1 MFKLS
6 LSVLTLAVIV
16 LFKFDFL
23 FQSLMTYSTMGLA
36 GGLGLMICCFGII
49 KFEHLMIAVFADS
62 GPLGKFNYYFFTRV
76 PFIAMVLTPF
86 SSVYEFYTRVLP
98 VLALLL
104 LPMIVV
110 CKKMIKLN
118 EKNYSLVDLMNTK
131 IAMIAESSLTHSLVV
146 CFFMLVIDYQDGGIS
161 LWNIAII
168 CYFAVFFTLSM
179 FLRFNVTRN
188 VLVDGLTIFS
198 FTMFVFFGGDYK
210 AFHYAEMLT
219 FFGCMYILFTAVDVI
234 SLIRYVI
241 NPVKFLKS
249 RQVNAVAE
257 MMFSIRR
264 DSNLNYFRYFKN
276 VKLGKVFIH
285 YDSLIGRVDSIM
297 QGDYAIL
304 KQRQYDYSMADKL
317 FHVEEK
323 ELRQHIFSDFF
334 ELSHKFID
342 EFSALDQ
349 YAIFNFGTIQKYM
362 ESNSMAYSDLT
373 DDDLKVIEMFHY

>member
-1 MFKLS
+1 
-6 LSVLTLAVIV
+6 
-16 LFKFDFL
+16 
-23 FQSLMTYSTMGLA
+23 MGIA
-36 GGLGLMICCFGII
+36 GGLGLIIGCLGII
-49 KFEHLMIAVFADS
+49 KFEHLLIAVFANS
-62 GPLGKFNYYFFTRV
+62 GPLGKFNYYLFTRV
-76 PFIAMVLTPF
+76 PFVAMVLVPF
-86 SSVYEFYTRVLP
+86 NSGHEFVTRVLP
-98 VLALLL
+98 VWILLL
-104 LPMIVV
+104 VPIIMI
-110 CKKMIKLN
+110 CKKMITLN
-118 EKNYSLVDLMNTK
+118 EKNYSLVDLMNAK
-131 IAMIAESSLTHSLVV
+131 IAMIAESSLTNALVI
-146 CFFMLVIDYQDGGIS
+146 CFFMLVIDYQDGVVNP
-161 LWNIAII
+161 WNIVIVGYLVA
-168 CYFAVFFTLSM
+168 FFTLSM
-179 FLRFNVTRN
+179 VVKFNVTRN
-188 VLVDGLTIFS
+188 VLVDGLSIFS

-241 NPVKFLKS
+241 DPVKFLKS

-257 MMFSIRR
+257 MMFSVRP

-334 ELSHKFID
+334 GLSHKFID
-342 EFSALDQ
+342 EFSAIDQ
-349 YAIFNFGTIQKYM
+349 YAIFNFGTIKKYM
-362 ESNSMAYSDLT
+362 ESNSIAYSDLT

>member
-6 LSVLTLAVIV
+6 FSVLTLAVII

-23 FQSLMTYSTMGLA
+23 FQSFMTDSMLDVA
-36 GGLGLMICCFGII
+36 GALGLLICFFGII
-49 KFEHLMIAVFADS
+49 KFEGLLIAVFADS
-62 GPLGKFNYYFFTRV
+62 GPLGKFNYYLITRI
-76 PFIAMVLTPF
+76 PFIAMVLVPF
-86 SSVYEFYTRVLP
+86 SSGYEFYTRVIP
-98 VLALLL
+98 VWVLLL
-104 LPMIVV
+104 VPMIMI

-118 EKNYSLVDLMNTK
+118 EKNYSLVDLMNAK
-131 IAMIAESSLTHSLVV
+131 IAMIAESSLMLSLVV
-146 CFFMLVIDYQDGGIS
+146 SVFMLVVDYQDGAINP
-161 LWNIAII
+161 WNIAVVG
-168 CYFAVFFTLSM
+168 YFTVFFILSV
-179 FLRFNVTRN
+179 LVKFNVTRN
-188 VLVDGLTIFS
+188 VLVSG
-198 FTMFVFFGGDYK
+198 FTLFVFSMFLIFGGDYK
-210 AFHYAEMLT
+210 AFHYAELLT
-219 FFGCMYILFTAVDVI
+219 FFGFIYILLTAVDVV
-234 SLIRYVI
+234 SLIRYII

-249 RQVNAVAE
+249 RQVNTLAE
-257 MMFSIRR
+257 MMFSVRP

-334 ELSHKFID
+334 GLSHKFID
-342 EFSALDQ
+342 EFSDIDQ
-349 YAIFNFGTIQKYM
+349 YAIFNFGRIKKYM
-362 ESNSMAYSDLT
+362 ESNSMDYSDLT

>member
-1 MFKLS
+1 
-6 LSVLTLAVIV
+6 
-16 LFKFDFL
+16 
-23 FQSLMTYSTMGLA
+23 MTSSSMDLA
-36 GGLGLMICCFGII
+36 GGLGLIICCLGLI
-49 KFEHLMIAVFADS
+49 KFEHLLIGVFADT
-62 GPLGKFNYYFFTRV
+62 GPLGRFNYYLFTRV
-76 PFIAMVLTPF
+76 PFISMVLIPF
-86 SSVYEFYTRVLP
+86 NSVDEFMTRVLP
-98 VLALLL
+98 VWTLLL
-104 LPMIVV
+104 FPMVFI
-110 CKKMIKLN
+110 CRKMIKLN
-118 EKNYSLVDLMNTK
+118 EKNYSLVDLMNAK

-146 CFFMLVIDYQDGGIS
+146 CFFMLIIDYQDGGIS
-161 LWNIAII
+161 LWNIAVV

-179 FLRFNVTRN
+179 FFKFNVTRN

-198 FTMFVFFGGDYK
+198 FTMFIFFGGDYK

-219 FFGCMYILFTAVDVI
+219 FLGCMYILFTVVDVI
-234 SLIRYVI
+234 SIIRYVL

-249 RQVNAVAE
+249 RQVNAIAE
-257 MMFSIRR
+257 MMFSVRP

-334 ELSHKFID
+334 KLSHKFID
-342 EFSALDQ
+342 EFSTLDQ
-349 YAIFNFGTIQKYM
+349 YAIFNFEAIQKYM

-373 DDDLKVIEMFHY
+373 DNDLKVIEMFHY